1 MSPAP
6 RNDGPRVSEDAAAGP
21 GGRAGR
27 ASRAT
32 GETKVEA
39 RWDLDGAGRADTAT
53 GVPFLDHMLEQI
65 ARHGRFDLSVAASG
79 DLEVDAHHT
88 VEDVGIAL
96 GRAFKEAVGA
106 GAGIFRY
113 ASAHAPL
120 DEALVLAVV
129 DVSGRPYLH
138 YAVPVT
144 RQRLGAYDTDLTEE
158 FFRAFAVNAGITLHM
173 MLLHGRNGH
182 HIIEAAFKALALA
195 LDRATQRDPRVAGV
209 PSTKGTLA

>member
-1 MSPAP
+1 M
-6 RNDGPRVSEDAAAGP
+6 RAAGA
-21 GGRAGR
+21 RVGR

-32 GETKVEA
+32 GETTVDV
-39 RWDLDGAGRADTAT
+39 RWDLDGAGRADLAT
-53 GVPFLDHMLEQI
+53 GVPFLDHMLEQL
-65 ARHGRFDLSVAASG
+65 ARHGRFDLTVRASG
-79 DLEVDAHHT
+79 DLDVDAHHT

-96 GRAFKEAVGA
+96 GRALKDALGD
-106 GAGIFRY
+106 GAGIVRY

-120 DEALVLAVV
+120 DEALVLAVA

-138 YAVPVT
+138 YAVPVP

-158 FFRAFAVNAGITLHM
+158 FFRAFAMNAGITLHV
-173 MLLHGRNGH
+173 MLVHGRNGH

-195 LDRATQRDPRVAGV
+195 LDRATQRDTRVAGV

>member
-1 MSPAP
+1 MS
-6 RNDGPRVSEDAAAGP
+6 RDRT
-21 GGRAGR
+21 GR

-32 GETKVEA
+32 GETKVDV
-39 RWDLDGAGRADTAT
+39 RWDLDGAGRADLAT
-53 GVPFLDHMLEQI
+53 GVPFLDHMLDQL
-65 ARHGRFDLSVAASG
+65 ARHGRFDLTVRASG
-79 DLEVDAHHT
+79 DLGIDAHHT

-96 GRAFKEAVGA
+96 GRAFKEALGD

-129 DVSGRPYLH
+129 DVSGRPYLY
-138 YAVPVT
+138 YAVPVP

-158 FFRAFAVNAGITLHM
+158 FFRAFAVNAGITLHV
-173 MLLHGRNGH
+173 LLVHGRNGH

-195 LDRATQRDPRVAGV
+195 LDRATQRDPRVEGV
-209 PSTKGTLA
+209 PSSKGTLA

>member
-1 MSPAP
+1 MSDDIGA
-6 RNDGPRVSEDAAAGP
+6 NDLFDAAGP
-21 GGRAGR
+21 GVRVGR

-32 GETKVEA
+32 GETKVEV
-39 RWDLDGAGRADTAT
+39 RWDLDGTGRADLAT

-65 ARHGRFDLSVAASG
+65 ARHGRFDLAVTASG
-79 DLEVDAHHT
+79 DLEIDAHHT
-88 VEDVGIAL
+88 VEDVGIAM
-96 GRAFKEAVGA
+96 GRAFKEAIGD

-120 DEALVLAVV
+120 DEALVLAVA

-158 FFRAFAVNAGITLHM
+158 FFRAFAVNAGITLHL
-173 MLLHGRNGH
+173 MLIHGRNGH

-195 LDRATQRDPRVAGV
+195 LDRATQRDRRVAGV

>member
-1 MSPAP
+1 MSP
-6 RNDGPRVSEDAAAGP
+6 VSRGAN
-21 GGRAGR
+21 GRLGR

-32 GETKVEA
+32 GETTVEV
-39 RWDLDGAGRADTAT
+39 RWALDGAGRADAAT
-53 GVPFLDHMLEQI
+53 GVPFLDHMLEQV

-79 DLEVDAHHT
+79 DLAVDAHHT

-96 GRAFKEAVGA
+96 GRAFKEAVGD
-106 GAGIFRY
+106 GAGIFRF
-113 ASAHAPL
+113 ASAYAPL

-129 DVSGRPYLH
+129 DVSGRSFLS
-138 YAVPVT
+138 YAVPLA

-158 FFRAFAVNAGITLHM
+158 FFRAFAMNAGLTLHL
-173 MLLHGRNGH
+173 MLVHGRNGH

-195 LDRATQRDPRVAGV
+195 LDRATQPDPRVTGI

>member
-1 MSPAP
+1 MTAGSRKRRAGSPG
-6 RNDGPRVSEDAAAGP
+6 R
-21 GGRAGR
+21 GGRTGR
-27 ASRAT
+27 ATRAT

-39 RWDLDGAGRADTAT
+39 SWNLDGTGRAELAT
-53 GVPFLDHMLEQI
+53 GMPFLDHMLEQI
-65 ARHGRFDLSVAASG
+65 ARHGRFDLTVAASG

-96 GRAFKEAVGA
+96 GRAFKEAVGD

-113 ASAHAPL
+113 ASGYAPL
-120 DEALVLAVV
+120 DEALVLAVA

-158 FFRAFAVNAGITLHM
+158 FFRAFAVNAGITLHL